1 MEVFFDD
8 PRLGKMCESDRELRR
23 WCGLERAKKIQL
35 RLKDLQG
42 AETLEDMRNLPGRC
56 HELKADRAGQLSLDL
71 DGPYRLLFRPAEE
84 TEPGPGGGRD
94 WTKVTAVAV
103 MSVTDTH

>member
-8 PRLGKMCESDRELRR
+8 PRLGKVYKNDRELRR
-23 WCGLERAKKIQL
+23 WYGLERAKKIKQ
-35 RLKDLQG
+35 RIKDLQG
-42 AETLEDMRNLPGRC
+42 AETLGDMRDLPGRC
-56 HELKADRAGQLSLDL
+56 HELKADHAGQLSLDL
-71 DGPYRLLFRPAEE
+71 DGPYRLLFRPAEQ
-84 TEPGPGGGRD
+84 TEPGPGGGLD